1 MPEPRLVEIRRVPLA
16 DIDDSKRLRPVS
28 QVGVD
33 ALVASYNELGVMKD
47 PIDLRRTKAGKLVLL
62 AGGHRMGMARELG
75 WPDIEAKIWTDVT
88 DDWSLLMEI
97 DDNLAGAEMNALD
110 NAVFLAERKR
120 IYEKLHPE
128 TRRGVAGGL
137 ARQNSATEPGSVAF
151 VSATANKFGLSE
163 RQVYKI
169 VAVGTK
175 LGRDEIDLLRGAP
188 RAVSLKDL
196 TEISKIGEEEERK
209 AVVLRLS
216 GGNAKTAAE
225 ARKSLTAEA
234 GELPVKDPI
243 EEAFQSLLKM
253 WSRAPVVARRRFVSE
268 VYEELSD
275 LTSDEYER
283 REM

>member
-110 NAVFLAERKR
+110 NAIFLATRKQV
-120 IYEKLHPE
+120 YEKMHPE
-128 TRRGVAGGL
+128 TRRGMAGGL
-137 ARQNSATEPGSVAF
+137 ARQGSASDI
-151 VSATANKFGLSE
+151 VSFAASTAEKFGVSKRHIE
-163 RQVYKI
+163 RM
-169 VAVGTK
+169 VAAGAK
-175 LGRDEIDLLRGAP
+175 LGSDEIDLLRGAP

-196 TEISKIGEEEERK
+196 
-209 AVVLRLS
+209 
-216 GGNAKTAAE
+216 
-225 ARKSLTAEA
+225 
-234 GELPVKDPI
+234 
-243 EEAFQSLLKM
+243 
-253 WSRAPVVARRRFVSE
+253 
-268 VYEELSD
+268 
-275 LTSDEYER
+275 
-283 REM
+283 